1 MDNSVYITLSR
12 QIAAFRYMDA
22 VANNIANANT
32 TGFQAEKM
40 VFDDFLVPDG
50 NHNQM
55 AFTQDI
61 ATYHDTKPGVIKETG
76 NPLDVAISGPG
87 YFALEMPGGK
97 KAYTRAG
104 NFQLDGT
111 GTMVTSEGVPVLDEG
126 GQRIT
131 FEREDKNITIGASGV
146 ISVNGEE
153 RSTIDM
159 VEFPNRYDLQ
169 QLGNATFTSPKQAP
183 VPATNSKMLQ
193 GVLEDSNVSAISEI
207 VDMTKVSR
215 SVANTAK
222 FIEVMYD
229 LQRKANN
236 VYSKAPST

>member
-12 QIAAFRYMDA
+12 QIAAFRNMDA

-40 VFDDFLVPDG
+40 IFDDFLVPDG
-50 NHNQM
+50 NRNQM

-61 ATYHDTKPGVIKETG
+61 ATYHDSKPGALKETG
-76 NPLDVAISGPG
+76 NPLDLVISGEG
-87 YFALEMPGGK
+87 YFVLELPSGK
-97 KAYTRAG
+97 RAYSRSG
-104 NFQLDGT
+104 NLQLDGT
-111 GTMVTSEGVPVLDEG
+111 GTLVTSEGVPVLDEG
-126 GQRIT
+126 GQRII
-131 FEREDKNITIGASGV
+131 FEQEDKNIVVNAAGV

-153 RSTIDM
+153 RGTLDM
-159 VEFPNRYDLQ
+159 VEFANRYDLQ
-169 QLGNATFTSPKQAP
+169 QLGNTMFTATNGQVPL
-183 VPATNSKMLQ
+183 PATNSRMVQ

-207 VDMTKVSR
+207 VDMTKITR

-229 LQRKANN
+229 LQRKANSA
-236 VYSKAPST
+236 YAKQSS

>member
-12 QIAAFRYMDA
+12 QIAAFRHMDS

-40 VFDDFLVPDG
+40 VFDDFLVDDG
-50 NHNQM
+50 NRHKM

-61 ATYHDTKPGVIKETG
+61 ATYHETKPGAIKETG

-87 YFALEMPGGK
+87 YFVLEMPGGGR
-97 KAYTRAG
+97 AYTRAG

-111 GTMVTSEGVPVLDEG
+111 GSLVTSSGVPVLDEG
-126 GQRIT
+126 GQRII
-131 FEREDKNITIGASGV
+131 FEQEDKNISINASGI
-146 ISVNGEE
+146 ISVNGQE
-153 RSTIDM
+153 RNTIDM
-159 VEFPNRYDLQ
+159 VEFPNRYDLK
-169 QLGNATFTSPKQAP
+169 QLGNSMFTAGAQAP
-183 VPATNSKMLQ
+183 VQATASKMLQ

-207 VDMTKVSR
+207 VSMTKVNR

-236 VYSKAPST
+236 VYTKPPST